1 VADISA
7 TVALG
12 PHSAPGDAKNLVID
26 PMSTTLSKP
35 STISHDWYVIDA
47 SDAIVGR
54 LATRV
59 ATVLR
64 GKHKPTFT
72 PHLDGGDFVIIVNAE
87 KVRFTGKKLDQ
98 KHYHRFTGYM
108 GHLKSTSARDM
119 LAKHP
124 ERVLQ
129 EAIKSMLPKNKL
141 SRDVFRKLKVY
152 AGPDHPHQAQQP
164 KPFPEMV

>member
-1 VADISA
+1 
-7 TVALG
+7 
-12 PHSAPGDAKNLVID
+12 
-26 PMSTTLSKP
+26 MSTTLAKP
-35 STISHDWYVIDA
+35 STISRDWYVIDA

-72 PHLDGGDFVIIVNAE
+72 PHIDSGDFVIVVNAD

-98 KHYHRFTGYM
+98 KHYHRYTGYM

-119 LAKHP
+119 LATHP
-124 ERVLQ
+124 ERVLE
-129 EAIKSMLPKNKL
+129 EAIRSMLPKNRL
-141 SRDVFRKLKVY
+141 SRAVFRKLKVY
-152 AGPDHPHQAQQP
+152 AGPEHPHAAQQP
-164 KPFPEMV
+164 KPFPETV